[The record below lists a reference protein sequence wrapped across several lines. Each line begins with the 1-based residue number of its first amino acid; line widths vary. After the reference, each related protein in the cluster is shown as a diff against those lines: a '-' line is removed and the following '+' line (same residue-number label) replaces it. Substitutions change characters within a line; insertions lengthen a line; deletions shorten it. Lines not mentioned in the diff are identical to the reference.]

1 MPNLALTVS
10 CVSTIGIV
18 AAISTFLAKHEC
30 NITDSAQFDDPITG
44 AFFTRVSFKAPDA
57 MDMDDLRGHFN
68 ETAAQFK
75 MDWAIHD
82 QATKMKVAIMVSR
95 FGHCLNDLL
104 YRWRIGALPIDI
116 VAVISNHTDYQEL
129 VVNHDI
135 PFHHI
140 KVTKENKPDAEAR
153 IMQVIEESD
162 AELVVLARYMQILS
176 DQMCQKMS
184 GRIINIHHS
193 FLPSFKGANP
203 YKQAFE
209 RGVKLIGA
217 TAHYVTAD
225 LDEGP
230 IIEQD
235 TIRVTHAQSASD
247 YVTLGRDVEAQ
258 VFARAIHAH
267 IHHRVFQNGDKTVV
281 FPASPGGYASERL
294 G

>member
-104 YRWRIGALPIDI
+104 YRWRIGALQIDI
-116 VAVISNHTDYQEL
+116 VAVS
-129 VVNHDI
+129 
-135 PFHHI
+135 
-140 KVTKENKPDAEAR
+140 KA
-153 IMQVIEESD
+153 
-162 AELVVLARYMQILS
+162 
-176 DQMCQKMS
+176 
-184 GRIINIHHS
+184 GR
-193 FLPSFKGANP
+193 
-203 YKQAFE
+203 
-209 RGVKLIGA
+209 
-217 TAHYVTAD
+217 
-225 LDEGP
+225 
-230 IIEQD
+230 
-235 TIRVTHAQSASD
+235 QS
-247 YVTLGRDVEAQ
+247 
-258 VFARAIHAH
+258 
-267 IHHRVFQNGDKTVV
+267 
-281 FPASPGGYASERL
+281 
-294 G
+294 

>member
-1 MPNLALTVS
+1 MPNFALTVS

-18 AAISTFLAKHEC
+18 AAISTCLAEHDC

-57 MDMDDLRGHFN
+57 MDMDDLRARFN
-68 ETAAQFK
+68 ETAAQFE

-116 VAVISNHTDYQEL
+116 VAVISNHTDYQKL

-235 TIRVTHAQSASD
+235 TIRVTHAQSAGD